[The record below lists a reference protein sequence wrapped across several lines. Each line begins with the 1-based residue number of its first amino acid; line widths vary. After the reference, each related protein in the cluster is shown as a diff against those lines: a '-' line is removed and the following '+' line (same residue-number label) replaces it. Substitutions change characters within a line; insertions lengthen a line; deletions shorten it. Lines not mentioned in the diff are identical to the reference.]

1 MKQQDYTIIKVITT
15 ILVVIAHIT
24 RFYSMGGGAIKMK
37 YNFLLHYIT
46 SFVYSFHMPLFIC
59 VSGAIFSF
67 CINNKKKYS
76 DFRLF
81 IIKKWKRSMVPYFL
95 IGIFYVM
102 PVMCTLKIT
111 NLNPINYI
119 KENIILSKDARHL
132 WFLWTLF
139 FIFII
144 VRMFYHRYEK

>member
-81 IIKKWKRSMVPYFL
+81 IIKKWKRLMRLFQVLCKHKKL
-95 IGIFYVM
+95 I
-102 PVMCTLKIT
+102 
-111 NLNPINYI
+111 
-119 KENIILSKDARHL
+119 
-132 WFLWTLF
+132 
-139 FIFII
+139 
-144 VRMFYHRYEK
+144 

>member
-81 IIKKWKRSMVPYFL
+81 IIKKMETFNGSLFSNW
-95 IGIFYVM
+95 
-102 PVMCTLKIT
+102 
-111 NLNPINYI
+111 NLLCHASNVYI
-119 KENIILSKDARHL
+119 KNN
-132 WFLWTLF
+132 
-139 FIFII
+139 
-144 VRMFYHRYEK
+144 